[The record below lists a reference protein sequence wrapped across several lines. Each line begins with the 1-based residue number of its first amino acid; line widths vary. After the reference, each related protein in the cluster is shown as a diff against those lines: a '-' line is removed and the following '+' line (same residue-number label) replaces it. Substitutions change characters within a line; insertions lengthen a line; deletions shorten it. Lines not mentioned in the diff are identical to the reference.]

1 MKKQNN
7 SPLAEASTK
16 IDLRPVNF
24 QFDLPMLEMI
34 LQTKAQIEAL
44 SAQAGLKITHHFLEE
59 EIRQRCGTHGQ
70 QAAYR
75 HGSQPG
81 YIVYAGRKVSI
92 PKPRVRAKG
101 GKELV
106 LKSYQSFQRE
116 GRMQRAVAR
125 QLTHQVSTRNYAAAI
140 DDCLSGYGIDKSS
153 VSRQWKAATAAELQ
167 KLVQRPVPAN
177 LLALLIDGQYFRK
190 ECLIVALGV
199 DQDGQKHVLGLWHGA
214 TENSTLVRELL
225 ADLRERGLNTEAPI
239 LVVLDG
245 AKALHKAVREVF
257 GGRALIQRCR
267 VHKLRNVLEH
277 LPLEKRQ
284 QATWRLRGAWAKT
297 TPEAALKELRACVKW
312 LETISPNAARSLE
325 EGLEETL
332 TITRLGLHESLVKT
346 FSSTN
351 LIESCFA
358 RTESWTGRVK
368 RWRGARMVLRW
379 GAAALLFAEK
389 GFRRVRGC
397 NHLTQLLQALRSSQ
411 SELAPMKKAA

>member
-1 MKKQNN
+1 
-7 SPLAEASTK
+7 
-16 IDLRPVNF
+16 
-24 QFDLPMLEMI
+24 
-34 LQTKAQIEAL
+34 
-44 SAQAGLKITHHFLEE
+44 
-59 EIRQRCGTHGQ
+59 
-70 QAAYR
+70 
-75 HGSQPG
+75 
-81 YIVYAGRKVSI
+81 
-92 PKPRVRAKG
+92 
-101 GKELV
+101 
-106 LKSYQSFQRE
+106 
-116 GRMQRAVAR
+116 
-125 QLTHQVSTRNYAAAI
+125 
-140 DDCLSGYGIDKSS
+140 